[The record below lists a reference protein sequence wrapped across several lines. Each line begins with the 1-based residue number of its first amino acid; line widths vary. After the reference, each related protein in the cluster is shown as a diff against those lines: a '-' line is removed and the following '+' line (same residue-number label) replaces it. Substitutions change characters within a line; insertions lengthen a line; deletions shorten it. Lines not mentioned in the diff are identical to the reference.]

1 MWRDVSLRRDAKRL
15 TEATETLRSL
25 AASGP
30 MDPETAN
37 MLLAAQL
44 IATAALAREE
54 SRGGHFR
61 EDFPHRDAALDGVH
75 SLLHVAMV
83 VAPQEAREVAAHV

>member
-1 MWRDVSLRRDAKRL
+1 MWRAVSLRRDAKWL
-15 TEATETLRSL
+15 TDAIETLRKL

-30 MDPETAN
+30 VDPETAN

-44 IATAALAREE
+44 ITTAALAREE

-75 SLLHVAMV
+75 SLLRAATT
-83 VAPQEAREVAAHV
+83 VAPQEVREAAAHV